1 MVVQEVPTRIPSDDE
16 LELAALDFLRQRFLR
31 ADERVVELLA
41 ILERQVDAAP
51 PQERLSIR
59 HAADQIDEIQRRLHA
74 QVGSMPAGAD
84 ERRKILKGLLQVQ
97 DGALQQLSVLVEH
110 NRRQEAKVSH
120 PTRVPL
126 IEPRDVS
133 VAGRILTNAYVERSL
148 ASKTRTPDRPLGRA
162 RRRRRV
168 AVVDLIRS
176 HRPTVLAA
184 MAVAAVYAY
193 AHLPRAHIP
202 FRKDLDRS
210 TPAAA
215 GGSNDPPKYPA
226 SLADADDTADR
237 KSGPQS
243 PGTITTRPSS
253 GDAESA
259 LELSPTGPVR
269 MQPPE
274 GGRRD
279 EAPEPGKDAVQL
291 GLRQARIPAA
301 SEDQGSATSPVR
313 KPSTPAANSEN
324 RVAEPDFVAVVFTH
338 READSAIGAFA
349 ELQQR
354 YPRLLAQRKGEA
366 QPIEIAEKGI
376 WHRVVVL
383 PAGPRQNAESL
394 CDQLQAA
401 GYDRCWVKPY

>member
-1 MVVQEVPTRIPSDDE
+1 VPTWIPSDDE

-41 ILERQVDAAP
+41 ILERQIDAAP

-59 HAADQIDEIQRRLHA
+59 HAAGQIDEIQRRLHA
-74 QVGSMPAGAD
+74 QVGSLPAGAD

-97 DGALQQLSVLVEH
+97 DGALQQLGVLVEH
-110 NRRQEAKVSH
+110 NRRQEAKVTH

-126 IEPRDVS
+126 IAPRDVS
-133 VAGRILTNAYVERSL
+133 VAGRILTDARVERSP
-148 ASKTRTPDRPLGRA
+148 ASRTRTPDRPLSHP
-162 RRRRRV
+162 RRRRRI
-168 AVVDLIRS
+168 AIVDLIRS
-176 HRPTVLAA
+176 HKPTVLAA

-193 AHLPRAHIP
+193 AHLPRAYIP
-202 FRKDLDRS
+202 YRKDLDRS

-215 GGSNDPPKYPA
+215 GGSNDTPKYPA

-243 PGTITTRPSS
+243 PGTITARPSN
-253 GDAESA
+253 GDGGSA
-259 LELSPTGPVR
+259 SELSLGGPVR
-269 MQPPE
+269 MQQPE

-279 EAPEPGKDAVQL
+279 EPPEPGKDAVHL
-291 GLRQARIPAA
+291 GLRQARIPPA
-301 SEDQGSATSPVR
+301 SEEQGSATSSVR
-313 KPSTPAANSEN
+313 KPSTPAANSEG
-324 RVAEPDFVAVVFTH
+324 RAAEKGFVAVVFTH
-338 READSAIGAFA
+338 REPDSAIDAFA
-349 ELQQR
+349 DLQQR

-366 QPIEIAEKGI
+366 QPVEIAEKGI

>member
-31 ADERVVELLA
+31 ADERMVERLA
-41 ILERQVDAAP
+41 ILERQIDAAP

-74 QVGSMPAGAD
+74 QVSSLPAGAD

-110 NRRQEAKVSH
+110 NRRQEAKVTH
-120 PTRVPL
+120 PTRVSL
-126 IEPRDVS
+126 IEPRDAS
-133 VAGRILTNAYVERSL
+133 LAGRVLTNGRVERSP
-148 ASKTRTPDRPLGRA
+148 ASKTRAPDRPLGRP

-168 AVVDLIRS
+168 AIVDLMRS
-176 HRPTVLAA
+176 HRLTVLAGI
-184 MAVAAVYAY
+184 AVAAVYAY
-193 AHLPRAHIP
+193 AHPPSAYIP
-202 FRKDLDRS
+202 HEKDLDRP

-237 KSGPQS
+237 KSSPES
-243 PGTITTRPSS
+243 PGTIT
-253 GDAESA
+253 GDAGSA
-259 LELSPTGPVR
+259 SELSPTRPVR
-269 MQPPE
+269 MQQPE

-279 EAPEPGKDAVQL
+279 EPPELGKDGANL

-301 SEDQGSATSPVR
+301 SEEQGSATSPVR
-313 KPSTPAANSEN
+313 KPSTPAANSED
-324 RVAEPDFVAVVFTH
+324 RAAEPGFVAVVFTH
-338 READSAIGAFA
+338 REPASAIGAFA
-349 ELQQR
+349 DLQQR

-366 QPIEIAEKGI
+366 QPVEIAEKGI
-376 WHRVVVL
+376 WHRMVVL
-383 PAGPRQNAESL
+383 PAGPRRSAESL